1 MPAISPTELV
11 NSILDSIQQSGGSG
25 VYVSSSLQRHPRK
38 FAVQYLDR
46 SFSLWVYI
54 WTLTHGGGS
63 VRPENEYRIQL
74 TTVQPPL
81 ELNPNG
87 YTLLMGYYPDLE
99 IFAGFN
105 IQKHL
110 QFTAGSPS
118 VQIGFD
124 ALQKALQNGL
134 SFYQR
139 TNNEIVVGIRPD
151 QFLSYVLN
159 AESLHVEGPAAKN
172 LLEKAAELEKVEQEA
187 TEEPPERQRIV
198 TEVSRLSRDAN
209 FRRKVLD
216 AYGNRCAVTRMQLR
230 LVDAAHILP
239 VAVEGSTDE
248 TINGIALS
256 PTMHRAFD
264 NALIYIDSEHKMQL
278 NSEVAAELR
287 NKNLS
292 HGLVELKEWSDRKIH
307 LPADRRLRPDIDLI
321 KSANAFRK
329 IPGY

>member
-11 NSILDSIQQSGGSG
+11 NSILDAIQQSGGSG
-25 VYVSSSLQRHPRK
+25 VYVSNSLQIHPRK
-38 FAVQYLDR
+38 FVVQHLDR
-46 SFSLWVYI
+46 SFSVWIYI

-63 VRPENEYRIQL
+63 PRPKNEYRIQL

-81 ELNPNG
+81 KLNPNG
-87 YTLLMGYYPDLE
+87 YTLLLGYYPDLE
-99 IFAGFN
+99 IFAGFD

-118 VQIGFD
+118 IQIGFD
-124 ALQKALQNGL
+124 ALQKALLNGL

-151 QFLSYVLN
+151 QFLSYILN
-159 AESLHVEGPAAKN
+159 AKALHNEGPSAKN
-172 LLEKAAELEKVEQEA
+172 LLEKAAELEDVEQEA
-187 TEEPPERQRIV
+187 TEEPPERQRVV

-216 AYGNRCAVTRMQLR
+216 AYENRCAVTRMQLR

-248 TINGIALS
+248 TTNGIALS

-264 NALIYIDSEHKMQL
+264 NALIYIDDEHKMQL
-278 NSEVAAELR
+278 NKETAYNLQ

-292 HGLVELKEWSDRKIH
+292 HGLFELKGWLDRRIH
-307 LPADRRLRPDIDLI
+307 LPADRQLRPDIDLVN
-321 KSANAFRK
+321 KANGFRQ

>member
-11 NSILDSIQQSGGSG
+11 NSILDAVQQSGGSG
-25 VYVSSSLQRHPRK
+25 VYTSPSLQTHPRK

-46 SFSLWVYI
+46 SFSIWIYV

-63 VRPENEYRIQL
+63 ARPENEYRIQL

-81 ELNPNG
+81 ELNPSG
-87 YTLLMGYYPDLE
+87 YTLLLGYYPDLE

-105 IQKHL
+105 IKEHL

-118 VQIGFD
+118 IQIGFD

-139 TNNEIVVGIRPD
+139 TNDEIAVGVRPD
-151 QFLSYVLN
+151 QFLNYALN
-159 AESLHVEGPAAKN
+159 AESLHDEGPAAKN
-172 LLEKAAELEKVEQEA
+172 LLEKAAELEEVEQEA

-239 VAVEGSTDE
+239 VAVDDSTDE
-248 TINGIALS
+248 TTNGIALS

-264 NALIYIDSEHKMQL
+264 NALIYMDDEHKMQL
-278 NSEVAAELR
+278 NYDVADNLR

-292 HGLVELKEWSDRKIH
+292 HGLEDLKGLLDRKIH
-307 LPADRRLRPDIDLI
+307 LPADRHLKPDLDLI
-321 KSANAFRK
+321 NSANAYRK